1 MSKFP
6 FHFWCFVEAI
16 DGNQKMLWKRPSSA
30 ADSERRLPET
40 RRSTGGISQ
49 VLSGSDGEQD
59 CR

>member
-1 MSKFP
+1 MFLLL
-6 FHFWCFVEAI
+6 ETI
-16 DGNQKMLWKRPSSA
+16 DVNQKILWKRPSSA

-40 RRSTGGISQ
+40 RRSTNIGQ